1 MISDLGIVR
10 MPLGGIRRHRGVSA
24 GLTSSRANIAM
35 RAPPTVLTLRPAGMP
50 VDQEDGTIVI
60 TERELLPCNAS
71 AVSCRQGNHAE
82 LRSKIV

>member
-1 MISDLGIVR
+1 
-10 MPLGGIRRHRGVSA
+10 
-24 GLTSSRANIAM
+24 M